1 MQVVVN
7 QNPKYFKKLAT
18 VMQKTDSR
26 TVSNYLMWR
35 AVASSMPYLNEEARE
50 IRETFN
56 KAVYGVN
63 ADPPRWK
70 TCASKVGFN
79 SFSDSSFR
87 VVAGSMYIQVPHH
100 IISHY
105 TTLFHV
111 FWRHSTRKSVEY
123 LSVFITRDG
132 Y

>member
-50 IRETFN
+50 IRG
-56 KAVYGVN
+56 A
-63 ADPPRWK
+63 
-70 TCASKVGFN
+70 
-79 SFSDSSFR
+79 
-87 VVAGSMYIQVPHH
+87 IQLDKNPLESP
-100 IISHY
+100 I
-105 TTLFHV
+105 
-111 FWRHSTRKSVEY
+111 
-123 LSVFITRDG
+123 
-132 Y
+132 